1 MSKYDDT
8 IKVCGNEGVQ
18 ENYADKKRD
27 KKSEKLDTYRRKLK

>member
-27 KKSEKLDTYRRKLK
+27 KKI